1 MDTADEALNPENVR
15 VQGEGKDQWQGLTSK
30 HRSPQKQAS
39 QRNGAFWP
47 VLGTGGEVGA
57 GVGRQGAGRGLNY
70 CRDLAALGSERVQPY
85 TCGSQ
90 AFLGLSLTG
99 LFSFAPV

>member
-1 MDTADEALNPENVR
+1 MAGPDLETQQSAETGFSEEWRL
-15 VQGEGKDQWQGLTSK
+15 L
-30 HRSPQKQAS
+30 AS
-39 QRNGAFWP
+39 ARDWRK
-47 VLGTGGEVGA
+47 VGA
-57 GVGRQGAGRGLNY
+57 GVGRQGAGRGLNC